1 MTENPA
7 MQKTT
12 KGRLQLLKEFPVN
25 GSFYIGIYQGN
36 ISDYDIIIKYRQKV
50 NGIWSKP
57 RTPKH
62 IHWAVD
68 ILIKQYQ
75 DDRTTAEL
83 LDFFIDLWDNK
94 ILPWHTDEERM
105 AFIDPQKL
113 LDDVDKEADKYA
125 ALAQKG
131 EYSIKFLILIAK
143 LLMAQEKT
151 NNNQAYMFR
160 QLLSLLKNHNNIFN
174 IVSTAT
180 HR

>member
-1 MTENPA
+1 MPQNPK
-7 MQKTT
+7 MPSTT
-12 KGRLQLLKEFPVN
+12 KGQPLLKEFPVN
-25 GSFYIGIYQGN
+25 GSFYIGIYQGT
-36 ISDYDIIIKYRQKV
+36 ISAQDIIIRYRQKE
-50 NGIWSKP
+50 NGLWSKP

-75 DDRTTAEL
+75 DNQTTNQL
-83 LDFFIDLWDNK
+83 LDFFIDLWDNN
-94 ILPWHTDEERM
+94 ISPWHTNAERM
-105 AFIDPQKL
+105 AFIDPTTL
-113 LDDVDKEADKYA
+113 LNDINREAVQYV

-131 EYSIKFLILIAK
+131 EYSVKFLILLAK

-160 QLLSLLKNHNNIFN
+160 QLLEALKKHNNIFK